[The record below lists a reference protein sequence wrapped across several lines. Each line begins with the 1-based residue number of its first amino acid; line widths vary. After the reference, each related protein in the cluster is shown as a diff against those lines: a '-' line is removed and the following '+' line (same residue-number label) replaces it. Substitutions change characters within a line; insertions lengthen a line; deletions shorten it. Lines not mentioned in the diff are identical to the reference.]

1 MQDSLSFGG
10 ELSETKLKLNLTKGN
25 DTMSNQITTAFVQ
38 QYSSN
43 VQMLSQQMGSVLRG
57 AVDVESVVGKNA
69 FFDQVG
75 KTTAQLRT
83 SRHADTP
90 QLDTPHS
97 RRRVTLA
104 DYEWADLIDNADK
117 VRLLIDPTSSYA
129 KAAAAAM
136 GRAMDDVIITAL
148 GGTAYTGETGST
160 SVSLPSSQKTST
172 SSQSDGLTIA
182 KLLAAKKILDL
193 NDVDPSIQ
201 RYIVCGPTQ
210 ISDLLGTTQV
220 TSSDFNTVKALA
232 QGQIDSFLGFKF
244 IVSNRLNFDATNTDD
259 RLVFAFTQDAIKL
272 AIGQDVVARIDER
285 ADKSYSTQ
293 VYYSMSIGA
302 TRMEEEKVV
311 QIPCDE

>member
-1 MQDSLSFGG
+1 
-10 ELSETKLKLNLTKGN
+10 
-25 DTMSNQITTAFVQ
+25 MSNQITTAFVQ

-43 VQMLSQQMGSVLRG
+43 VQMLSQQMGSYLRG

-97 RRRVTLA
+97 RRRVSLA

-136 GRAMDDVIITAL
+136 GRAMDDVIIAAL
-148 GGTAYTGETGST
+148 GGTAFSGETGST
-160 SVSLPSSQKTST
+160 SVSLPSGQKPYSASQGN
-172 SSQSDGLTIA
+172 DAAGGLSIT
-182 KLLAAKKILDL
+182 KLLEAKKILDL
-193 NDVDPSIQ
+193 ADVDPSIQ
-201 RYIVCGPTQ
+201 RYFVCGPTQ
-210 ISDLLGTTQV
+210 ISNLLGTTQI

-232 QGQIDSFLGFKF
+232 QGQLDSFLGFKF
-244 IVSNRLNFDATNTDD
+244 IVSNRLKFDATNTDD
-259 RLVFAFTQDAIKL
+259 RLCYAFTQDAIKL
-272 AIGQDVVARIDER
+272 AVGQDVLARIDER

-293 VYYSMSIGA
+293 VYYAMSIGA

-311 QIPCDE
+311 QIACDE